1 LIQDA
6 LDLSRIENNKLE
18 LNFDFFDIGNTINE
32 VKEILDFQIKEK
44 HLSFFVKIDNNVPQ
58 KIYSDQ

>member
-6 LDLSRIENNKLE
+6 LDLSRIENNQLE
-18 LNFDFFDIGNTINE
+18 LNFDFFDIDNTINE

-44 HLSFFVKIDNNVPQ
+44 HLSFYVKIDNNVPQ
-58 KIYSDQ
+58 QIYSDQ